1 MEDSR
6 DKLDFDTKVIHAG
19 QEPEEITGS
28 VIPPIFATS
37 TYKQKSPGVHTGY
50 EYARTQNPTR
60 EKLEACIAGIEKCKF
75 GVSFSSGLAAGASI
89 LDMLPANSHIIALD
103 DLYGGSWRLFE
114 LVRKNSSGLKISYLD
129 PNNLPKIEE
138 LLTPQTKLIWVESP
152 SNPLLKITDL
162 RFIANFA
169 KSNNLISVVD
179 NTFAS
184 PFLQN
189 PCNFGIDLVLHS
201 ITKYISGHSDMV
213 GGFVGT
219 NNKELSEK
227 LVFLQN
233 AVGSILDPFSAFL
246 ALRGV
251 KTLSVRMERHCYNAM
266 LIAKWLETS
275 SHISKVIYPGLS
287 NHPQHSIVL
296 EQMPKGFGAMISIY
310 LKGDFNKTKDF
321 LEKLKIFTLA
331 ESLGG
336 VESLIGHPVTMSHG
350 TIPEELRMKYG
361 ITDNLVRIS
370 VGIEKIDDLIED
382 LDNAIQ

>member
-1 MEDSR
+1 LEDSR

-37 TYKQKSPGVHTGY
+37 TYKQKSPGIHTGY
-50 EYARTQNPTR
+50 EYSRTQNPTR

-75 GVSFSSGLAAGASI
+75 GISFSSGLAAGASI

-129 PNNLPKIEE
+129 PNNLDKIEE
-138 LLTPQTKLIWVESP
+138 LLTKETKLIWIESP

-169 KSNNLISVVD
+169 KSHNLISVVD

-287 NHPQHSIVL
+287 NHPQHSITL

-350 TIPEELRMKYG
+350 TIPEELRIKYG

-382 LDNAIQ
+382 LDNAIG

>member
-50 EYARTQNPTR
+50 EYSRTQNPTR

-75 GVSFSSGLAAGASI
+75 GISFSSGLAAGASI

-129 PNNLPKIEE
+129 PNNLNKIEE
-138 LLTPQTKLIWVESP
+138 LLTKETKLIWIESP

-169 KSNNLISVVD
+169 KSHNLISVVD

-287 NHPQHSIVL
+287 NHPQHSTAL

-350 TIPEELRMKYG
+350 TIPKELRIKYG

>member
-75 GVSFSSGLAAGASI
+75 GISFSSGLAAGASI

-129 PNNLPKIEE
+129 PNNLSKIEE
-138 LLTPQTKLIWVESP
+138 LLTQQTKLIWIESP

-233 AVGSILDPFSAFL
+233 AVGSILDPFSAF
-246 ALRGV
+246 
-251 KTLSVRMERHCYNAM
+251 
-266 LIAKWLETS
+266 
-275 SHISKVIYPGLS
+275 
-287 NHPQHSIVL
+287 
-296 EQMPKGFGAMISIY
+296 
-310 LKGDFNKTKDF
+310 
-321 LEKLKIFTLA
+321 
-331 ESLGG
+331 
-336 VESLIGHPVTMSHG
+336 
-350 TIPEELRMKYG
+350 
-361 ITDNLVRIS
+361 
-370 VGIEKIDDLIED
+370 
-382 LDNAIQ
+382 

>member
-75 GVSFSSGLAAGASI
+75 GISFSSGLAAGASI